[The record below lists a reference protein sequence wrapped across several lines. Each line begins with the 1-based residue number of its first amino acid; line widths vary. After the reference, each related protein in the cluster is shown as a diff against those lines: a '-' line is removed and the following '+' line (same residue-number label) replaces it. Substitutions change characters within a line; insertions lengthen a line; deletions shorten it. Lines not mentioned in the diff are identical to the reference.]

1 MKLNP
6 DAHFGREKYQLQ
18 AIQWLQHETLDEYFK
33 FPPGFRESDGPN
45 FRINALDPRDRDAV
59 KGWSGLIE
67 LGAAWESVDIY
78 RALALALLRVRAG
91 GLAHVTLMRVRELEP
106 EGKSSSHPTFL
117 NFPKNPGPLVS
128 STHHQKEQMEMWFL
142 PARKNSEARH
152 RERTEYL
159 LTRLN
164 KGQHP
169 DTHPDFWKDWKE
181 PDFPEMTSR
190 PF

>member
-128 STHHQKEQMEMWFL
+128 STHHQKEQMEMWFAL
-142 PARKNSEARH
+142 ACHIKIANSLAKSILQGLFRINQH
-152 RERTEYL
+152 RCNGCNA
-159 LTRLN
+159 LTFT
-164 KGQHP
+164 G
-169 DTHPDFWKDWKE
+169 
-181 PDFPEMTSR
+181 
-190 PF
+190 